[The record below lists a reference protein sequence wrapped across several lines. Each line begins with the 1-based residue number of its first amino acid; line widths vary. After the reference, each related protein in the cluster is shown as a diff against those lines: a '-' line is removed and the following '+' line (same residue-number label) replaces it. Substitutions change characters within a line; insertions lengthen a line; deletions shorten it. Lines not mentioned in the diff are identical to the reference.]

1 MFPIVLGLLLFTLTG
16 CQSLLLYEE
25 DSGGVIAGKVAA
37 RTLLGVSTLGFS
49 EAGMAHVKERL
60 EDSAYPVTAG
70 FHTIRLRSD
79 QPVRVMV
86 MGQHPFAIAEAQRFL
101 AQIGAIVVERVGLD
115 SMQAEQRLRL
125 LQTADQEADLL
136 KVGKLTGADH
146 IVFVETTTKPAQFK
160 ISIIRHYALAVSV
173 RGVDTETGRIIW
185 QGNARY
191 SAPVDESE
199 FGLGSLTTWAIARA
213 LCKVERDEIWI
224 EPGPYRKR
232 VGCVK
237 TVDQ

>member
-1 MFPIVLGLLLFTLTG
+1 MIPIALGLLLFTLTG

-60 EDSAYPVTAG
+60 EDSAYPVTTG
-70 FHTIRLRSD
+70 FHT
-79 QPVRVMV
+79 VRPHSGQQVRIMV
-86 MGQHPFAIAEAQRFL
+86 MGNHPFATAEAQRFL

-125 LQTADQEADLL
+125 LQTAEQEADLL
-136 KVGKLTGADH
+136 KVGKLTGADR

-160 ISIIRHYALAVSV
+160 MSIIRHYALAVSV

-199 FGLGSLTTWAIARA
+199 SGLGFLTVWAIERA
-213 LCKVERDEIWI
+213 LCPIEQDWVWI
-224 EPGPYRKR
+224 EPGPYRKQA
-232 VGCVK
+232 GCMK
-237 TVDQ
+237 PAN